1 MILGSAES
9 GGQGAKDI
17 LVLMFFGITR
27 EIHCMEKGTRLGSAE
42 DVFASPVTNAPWV
55 RAAINQ
61 SLASSSINPIAVG
74 NRVIIAKKKREIL
87 YRNGYTLPGKAAALL
102 AAEAL
107 SGIAH
112 SQKLGGNIRKANPQ
126 TSRPS
131 ETDAHHIVAAEA
143 SGARVS
149 RTLIFAVGIGINDA
163 DNGVILPRFKATKIA
178 SMPNASPHQ
187 HIHTDIYHAT
197 VVAELA
203 GADDTSDAQELRGIL
218 RSISGR
224 LMRGQF
230 DY

>member
-1 MILGSAES
+1 MGKEARPDSTEQI
-9 GGQGAKDI
+9 
-17 LVLMFFGITR
+17 
-27 EIHCMEKGTRLGSAE
+27 
-42 DVFASPVTNAPWV
+42 FASSVPNELSV

-61 SLASSSINPIAVG
+61 SLASSSVNPIAVG
-74 NRVIIAKKKREIL
+74 NQAIIAKKKREIL
-87 YRNGYTLPGKAAALL
+87 YRKGYTLPGKAAALL

-107 SGIAH
+107 SGIEH
-112 SQKLGGNIRKANPQ
+112 SQKLGGNIRKANPN

-131 ETDAHHIVAAEA
+131 ETDAHHVVASEA

-163 DNGVILPRFKATKIA
+163 DNGVILPRFKTTKIF

-187 HIHTDIYHAT
+187 HIHTDLYHAN

-224 LMRGQF
+224 LVSGQF
-230 DY
+230 VY